1 MYTATLFFY
10 EFIFVYIDY
19 MTQILL
25 FLFTTKYQLR
35 FFYMQTVRQSGITVL
50 TTLYLYLGPAVR
62 SFFDGEK
69 PALLQQIDA
78 EFEKVYINVN

>member
-1 MYTATLFFY
+1 
-10 EFIFVYIDY
+10 
-19 MTQILL
+19 
-25 FLFTTKYQLR
+25 
-35 FFYMQTVRQSGITVL
+35 MQTVRQSGITVL

-78 EFEKVYINVN
+78 EFEKVYINMNEFECVTCAKISNCTIHAKMSTE